1 MPGARLA
8 VIERGRT
15 LTEQVTAKLRAALTG
30 GTFAPGEKITIR
42 SVAKALGISPPPA
55 REALNILAAEGVLDS
70 AANRSMMVP
79 PLGLDR
85 LAEITRVRI
94 ALECLAAEKSPSS
107 AQNPPKFMPSS
118 RRTPG

>member
-8 VIERGRT
+8 VIVRGET
-15 LTEQVTAKLRAALTG
+15 LTGQVTAKLRAALTG
-30 GTFAPGEKITIR
+30 GTFAPGKKITIR

-118 RRTPG
+118 RRTPS